1 MFGDDFD
8 YVTIT
13 KKATSHK
20 NVFYFSFPHNT
31 NNYLYILN
39 RRYRQSVRMFLKQ
52 MENKKLISQ
61 IKK

>member
-1 MFGDDFD
+1 MFGADFD

-20 NVFYFSFPHNT
+20 MCFISRFPRNT

-39 RRYRQSVRMFLKQ
+39 RRCRQ
-52 MENKKLISQ
+52 
-61 IKK
+61 

>member
-20 NVFYFSFPHNT
+20 NVFYFSFPYNT

-39 RRYRQSVRMFLKQ
+39 RRYRQ
-52 MENKKLISQ
+52 
-61 IKK
+61 